1 MYYTARA
8 LFTLNDKQRYLD
20 LKHLHQRQ
28 VIPLLVASADG
39 FNKLVL
45 LEGLSRAEEIGR
57 ILQTFQVCAPRLLL
71 YKFSTDMQV
80 SKQLRLENNY

>member
-1 MYYTARA
+1 
-8 LFTLNDKQRYLD
+8 
-20 LKHLHQRQ
+20 
-28 VIPLLVASADG
+28 
-39 FNKLVL
+39 L

-80 SKQLRLENNY
+80 SK